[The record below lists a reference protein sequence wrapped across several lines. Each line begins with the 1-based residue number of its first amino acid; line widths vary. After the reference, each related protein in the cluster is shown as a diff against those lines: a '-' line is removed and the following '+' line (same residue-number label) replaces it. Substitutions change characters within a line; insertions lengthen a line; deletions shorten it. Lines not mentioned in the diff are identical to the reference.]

1 VGEAKYPR
9 LLYWADLPVSATHAG
24 AMLMHRL
31 LKGWPADRLIVVT
44 PGAVNGCD
52 LPGVSKVEPPPSR
65 WSFLYRTRFSRIWM
79 TLTGLRIL
87 WRARLTRGN
96 PPKWLRQAIKEFQ
109 PEAVLTAG
117 VAGAWIPAAAYARR
131 EKIPLHVIVHDDH
144 HYANFWTD
152 GLRPYGEKLFA
163 KAYRQAA
170 SRFCVSR
177 PMERLYRERF
187 GVDGDVLLPLRGSD
201 SVFYGEP
208 GPRTRPSTGA
218 QVFYAG
224 SLSGEGFRAL
234 DEIAG
239 ALAAKGHRLI
249 VYSPSAPSG
258 GFKTRHLELR
268 PPIPSAELVA
278 KLHEEAD
285 VLLLFTDF
293 SAASREGMQT
303 LFPSKLVDYTAA
315 AVPILVL
322 APPDASIVDYL
333 QDRPHAAQLVTEL
346 DSQRVVRAVD
356 KVCGDGALWQRLAE
370 GAVAAGIKDF
380 DYEKG
385 FESFRLALQ
394 RGRMVEDGAAK
405 LRTKSQRDQETK
417 RLPEVG

>member
-1 VGEAKYPR
+1 MMGDMSDSSSFPR

-31 LKGWPADRLIVVT
+31 LKGWPADRLMIVT
-44 PGAVNGCD
+44 PGAVDGCD
-52 LPGVSKVEPPPSR
+52 LPGVRKVEPPPSR

-79 TLTGLRIL
+79 TITGLRIL
-87 WRARLTRGN
+87 WRARLSRGK
-96 PPKWLRQAIKEFQ
+96 PPKWLRPSIDGFQ

-117 VAGAWIPAAAYARR
+117 VAGAWIPASAYAKRHGL
-131 EKIPLHVIVHDDH
+131 PLHVIVHDDH
-144 HYANFWTD
+144 HYANFWID

-163 KAYRQAA
+163 KVYRQAA

-187 GVDGDVLLPLRGSD
+187 GVDGDVLLPLRGPD

-208 GPRTRPSTGA
+208 RRWARPSTGA
-218 QVFYAG
+218 KIFYAG
-224 SLSGEGFRAL
+224 SLSSEGFRAL

-239 ALAAKGHRLI
+239 ALAEKGHRLI

-268 PPIPSAELVA
+268 SPIPSAELVA
-278 KLHEEAD
+278 KLHEQAHA
-285 VLLLFTDF
+285 LLLFTDF
-293 SAASREGMQT
+293 SAASREGMRT

-315 AVPILVL
+315 AVPILVV
-322 APPDASIVDYL
+322 APPDASIVDHL
-333 QDRPHAAQLVTEL
+333 RTRPNAAQLLTE
-346 DSQRVVRAVD
+346 SNPRRVATAVD
-356 KVCGDGALWQRLAE
+356 EIVGDEKRWQSLAKGAAE
-370 GAVAAGIKDF
+370 AGMKDF
-380 DYEKG
+380 DYKVG

-394 RGRMVEDGAAK
+394 RGLRADG
-405 LRTKSQRDQETK
+405 R
-417 RLPEVG
+417 